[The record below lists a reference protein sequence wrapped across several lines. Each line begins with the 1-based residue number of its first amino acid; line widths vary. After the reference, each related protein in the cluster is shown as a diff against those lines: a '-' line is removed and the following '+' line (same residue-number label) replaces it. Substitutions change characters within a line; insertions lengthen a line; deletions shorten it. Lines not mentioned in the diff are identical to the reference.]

1 MNLPPLAEIQELLK
15 GDEARNLPPL
25 RLSVL
30 RNITVEAIEPYLRYL
45 AMRTGFKA
53 EVRFGAYDHILQEA
67 SQGEEALSSEDA
79 DAILVYFWLPAF
91 SEALSLSF
99 AGLDESE
106 VEVEVRRVKD
116 YAAAVI
122 QGLRGHSPATLLWHG
137 FETPSYPSMGIFD
150 GLAHAGQK
158 SVVDELNS
166 DIKDQLDQAG
176 NAYLVDLNLCLA
188 RVGAF
193 RFYDWRYWHIGRA
206 PFSREALAEIAL
218 EDFKYLRAL
227 KGKARKCLV
236 LDCDNVLW
244 GGILGEDGI
253 ERIQLGHTHPGSAY
267 REFQKE
273 VKNLYDRGVILAL
286 CSKNNPDDVLRV
298 LREHPEMILRE
309 KHFASL
315 RVNWQDK
322 ASNIREIADELKI
335 GLDSLVFVDDSEFEV
350 NLVQTMIPEVE
361 VIHLPPATAP
371 ANRSILA
378 ACGLFDT
385 LSLSAE
391 DRQRGE
397 MYRAEV
403 KRKEHRSSAGDLSNY
418 LQSLEMEV
426 QIGPANELTLARAAQ
441 LSQRTNQFNL
451 TTRRYSE
458 ADIRSF
464 MESPDHDLLLAR
476 VSDRFGEYGIGALAI
491 LATKEGRTE
500 IDTFLLSCRILGRGV
515 EQVFLEQCV
524 ELARCR
530 RAGEVVGRYIPT
542 KKNGQ
547 TEAFFP
553 KCGFKPFSA
562 SAEESLFI
570 LPADQAL
577 VGLPDH
583 FKRVEM
589 AGKV

>member
-1 MNLPPLAEIQELLK
+1 MNIPPLTEIQELLSV
-15 GDEARNLPPL
+15 DEAGNLSPL

-30 RNITVEAIEPYLRYL
+30 RNITVEGLEPYLRYL
-45 AMRTGFKA
+45 SLRMGFAA
-53 EVRFGAYDHILQEA
+53 EVRFGAYDGILQDA
-67 SQGEEALSSEDA
+67 STGVQALLGEETDA
-79 DAILVYFWLPAF
+79 VLVYFWLPAF

-99 AGLDESE
+99 ASLDENEIEAE
-106 VEVEVRRVKD
+106 VGRVKD
-116 YAAAVI
+116 YAAAAI
-122 QGLRGHSPATLLWHG
+122 QGIRAQSPAALLWHG

-150 GLAHAGQK
+150 GLIHAGQK
-158 SVVDELNS
+158 SVVTALNS
-166 DIKDQLDQAG
+166 YIKDQLDRVG

-227 KGKARKCLV
+227 KGKAKKCLV

-244 GGILGEDGI
+244 GGIVGEDGI
-253 ERIQLGHTHPGSAY
+253 EGIQLGSTHPGSSY
-267 REFQKE
+267 RELQKE
-273 VKNLYDRGVILAL
+273 ALNFYHQGTILAL
-286 CSKNNPDDVLRV
+286 CSKNNLEDVLKV

-309 KHFASL
+309 DHLASM
-315 RVNWQDK
+315 RINWQDK
-322 ASNIREIADELKI
+322 ASNIREIAEELNI

-350 NLVQTMIPEVE
+350 NLVQTMLPEVE

-378 ACGLFDT
+378 SCGLFDT
-385 LSLSAE
+385 LSLSTE

-403 KRKEHRSSAGDLSNY
+403 KRKGHRSSAGDLRSY
-418 LQSLEMEV
+418 LKSLEMEV

-441 LSQRTNQFNL
+441 LTQRTNQFNL

-458 ADIRSF
+458 SDILTF
-464 MESPDHDLLLAR
+464 MDSPDHGVLLAR
-476 VSDRFGEYGIGALAI
+476 VKDRFGEYGIGALAI
-491 LATKEGRTE
+491 LAHQGERAE

-515 EQVFLEQCV
+515 EQVFLQECTR
-524 ELARCR
+524 LARQR
-530 RAGEVVGRYIPT
+530 GAIEIVGRYLPT

-547 TEAFFP
+547 AEAFFP
-553 KCGFKPFSA
+553 QCGFKLLSA
-562 SAEESLFI
+562 SSEESLFV
-570 LPADQAL
+570 LPTDQAL
-577 VGLPDH
+577 VDLPDH
-583 FKRVEM
+583 FKRIEM
-589 AGKV
+589 AGEV